1 MSTRAVTR
9 FELPAELAWV
19 LRPEV
24 AALTAEIARA
34 LEAEDP
40 GYEAAALRLGVA
52 EALRQF
58 VDDVEL
64 GHEARPRRLFFNFGR
79 TEMRA
84 GRPLE
89 GLLGAYRLGGRLAWR
104 RFAAA
109 GSRARVAPGTLHG
122 LAEAVFSWVD
132 ELSDQSAAGYAQE
145 RTAAASAAQLRTERL
160 VRLLVAEPAADPAVV
175 ETAAG
180 QVPWALPAT
189 LAVAAVA
196 DERGRLLSA
205 LGLGVAAAPLG
216 ELLCVV
222 VPDPGA
228 RGRELEV
235 LLERRGLLGALGP
248 AVPWRRAA
256 VSWRRAQATRALAA
270 RGAIALPQSVAGA
283 PRTSAE
289 THGPALRPI
298 SGARVPAVHWEA
310 GSDRHL
316 PQRGGLVR
324 ADDHGELLLLAA
336 DSELAGELSARMLAP
351 LAALTERQRERFE
364 ATLAAWLGHRG
375 ALKPTAAELGVHP
388 QTVRYRVA
396 RLREL
401 FGEAALD
408 DPRTRFQLELALRAR
423 ALA

>member
-1 MSTRAVTR
+1 MSSGAVTR
-9 FELPAELAWV
+9 FALPGRAGVSSGAVTRFALPAELAWV
-19 LRPEV
+19 LRPEL
-24 AALTAEIARA
+24 AALSAEIAAA
-34 LEAEDP
+34 LEDFEGD
-40 GYEAAALRLGVA
+40 EAALRMGVA

-89 GLLGAYRLGGRLAWR
+89 ELLGAYRLGGRLAWR
-104 RFAAA
+104 RFAVA
-109 GSRARVAPGTLHG
+109 GARAGIAPETLHL

-145 RTAAASAAQLRTERL
+145 RSAAAGAAQLRTERL
-160 VRLLVAEPAADPAVV
+160 VRLLVAPEPPDPAVV

-180 QVPWALPAT
+180 QVPWRLPGE

-196 DERGRLLSA
+196 DEQGRILSA
-205 LGLGVAAAPLG
+205 LPLGAIAAPLG

-222 VPDPGA
+222 LPDPAAQVPELEALLA
-228 RGRELEV
+228 RRELV
-235 LLERRGLLGALGP
+235 GALGP

-256 VSWRRAQATRALAA
+256 VSWRRAQATNALAA
-270 RGAIALPQSVAGA
+270 RGALAATG
-283 PRTSAE
+283 
-289 THGPALRPI
+289 G
-298 SGARVPAVHWEA
+298 RVPMQPHRPGPHGHSA
-310 GSDRHL
+310 
-316 PQRGGLVR
+316 LVR
-324 ADDHGELLLLAA
+324 ADDHPELLVLAA
-336 DSELAGELSARMLAP
+336 DPELAAELSARMLAP
-351 LAALTERQRERFE
+351 LAGLTPRQRERF
-364 ATLAAWLGHRG
+364 ARTLACWLGHRG
-375 ALKPTAAELGVHP
+375 ALKPISAELGVHP

-401 FGEAALD
+401 FGERALD

>member
-1 MSTRAVTR
+1 MSLQPVTR
-9 FELPAELAWV
+9 FELPSELAWV
-19 LRPEV
+19 LRPEL
-24 AALTAEIARA
+24 AALTAEIAEA
-34 LEAEDP
+34 LEAE
-40 GYEAAALRLGVA
+40 GTGAEAAALRMGVA

-89 GLLGAYRLGGRLAWR
+89 GLLAAYRLGGRLAWR
-104 RFAAA
+104 RFAAV
-109 GSRARVAPGTLHG
+109 GSRAGVAPATLHL

-132 ELSDQSAAGYAQE
+132 ELSDQSAAGFAQE
-145 RTAAASAAQLRTERL
+145 RSAAASAAQLRAERL
-160 VRLLVAEPAADPAVV
+160 VRLLVGEERADPAVV

-196 DERGRLLSA
+196 DEQGRLLAA
-205 LGLGVAAAPLG
+205 LPLGVAAAPMG

-222 VPDPGA
+222 LPEPA
-228 RGRELEV
+228 AHARELAG

-248 AVPWRRAA
+248 AVPWRRAG
-256 VSWRRAQATRALAA
+256 VSWRRAQATHALAQ
-270 RGAIALPQSVAGA
+270 RGVLD
-283 PRTSAE
+283 R
-289 THGPALRPI
+289 
-298 SGARVPAVHWEA
+298 RVPMSFGLSEA
-310 GSDRHL
+310 HGHSAAG
-316 PQRGGLVR
+316 GGLVR
-324 ADDHGELLLLAA
+324 AEDHPELLVLAA
-336 DSELAGELSARMLAP
+336 DPELARELSTRMLAP
-351 LAALTERQRERFE
+351 LAALTPRQRERFA

-375 ALKPTAAELGVHP
+375 ALKPIAAELGVHP

-401 FGEAALD
+401 FGTAALD

>member
-1 MSTRAVTR
+1 MSPAPAPAAVTR
-9 FELPAELAWV
+9 FTLPSELAWV

-24 AALTAEIARA
+24 AGLAAEIAGA
-34 LEAEDP
+34 LEAEDSGADP
-40 GYEAAALRLGVA
+40 GALRMGVG

-89 GLLGAYRLGGRLAWR
+89 GLLAAYRLGGRLAWR

-109 GSRARVAPGTLHG
+109 GSRDGVPPATLHL

-145 RTAAASAAQLRTERL
+145 RDAAASAAQLRTERL
-160 VRLLVAEPAADPAVV
+160 VRLLVAEPPAEAAVV
-175 ETAAG
+175 EAAAG
-180 QVPWALPAT
+180 QVPWTLPAT
-189 LAVAAVA
+189 VAVAALA
-196 DERGRLLSA
+196 DEQGRLRSA
-205 LGLGVAAAPLG
+205 LPLGVAAAPLG

-222 VPDPGA
+222 LPEPAVQA
-228 RGRELEV
+228 RELAATV
-235 LLERRGLLGALGP
+235 ERRGLVAALGP

-256 VSWRRAQATRALAA
+256 VSWRRAQATHALAA
-270 RGAIALPQSVAGA
+270 RGVL
-283 PRTSAE
+283 
-289 THGPALRPI
+289 GPP
-298 SGARVPAVHWEA
+298 ARAVPAAA
-310 GSDRHL
+310 GGC
-316 PQRGGLVR
+316 PGGGLVR
-324 ADDHGELLLLAA
+324 ADDHGELLVLAA
-336 DSELAGELSARMLAP
+336 DPELARELSARMLAP
-351 LAALTERQRERFE
+351 LGALTPRQRERFA

-375 ALKPTAAELGVHP
+375 ALKPIAAELGVHP

-408 DPRTRFQLELALRAR
+408 DPRTRFQLELGLRAR
-423 ALA
+423 ALG